1 MNRMSNISLSE
12 DQELK
17 LMDITQNSPELLIRR
32 ARLILAYSEGNETMQ
47 AAAQAGMSRGRARFW
62 KRQFIARGMDI
73 FVIDATTESEDD
85 EALHPSEKTGDQ
97 KLVDVVPSQSIED
110 QLTQQGEL
118 PFPNIRKSIGI
129 LPNDSLA
136 DAGRKVWLYHFAI
149 MMSHE
154 KGTILGNDIEEL
166 HDMRVATRRMRSAFD
181 IFMPAFSLKLM
192 KRYLKGLRN
201 VGQALGQVRDMDVL
215 LEYALTYQGK
225 MEEPSRPGLEPL
237 LNEWRDL
244 IEKKRVKLIEHLR
257 CEAYQRFKKEFNCFV
272 LAPLDSTY
280 PGNIGTAAS
289 NQIRDIVPV
298 LVYSRYAAVRSYEA
312 ILPTASV
319 SQLHALRIE
328 FKKFRY
334 ALEYFREILGDT
346 AGEAII
352 ELKNYQDH
360 LGELHDADV
369 ACQLVGNFL
378 KNWDEKQNQFP
389 IAERVNSEPV
399 VTYLAYL
406 HAERY
411 RLMLSF
417 PELWQYFCRPEFRQ
431 GLAQAISLL

>member
-1 MNRMSNISLSE
+1 
-12 DQELK
+12 
-17 LMDITQNSPELLIRR
+17 
-32 ARLILAYSEGNETMQ
+32 MQ
-47 AAAQAGMSRGRARFW
+47 AASQAGMSRGRARFW

-73 FVIDATTESEDD
+73 FAIDSTPELADD
-85 EALHPSEKTGDQ
+85 ESLHPAEKPGEMV
-97 KLVDVVPSQSIED
+97 LVEMTPTQSIED
-110 QLTQQGEL
+110 QLLQQGEL
-118 PFPNIRKSIGI
+118 PFPNLRKSIGI
-129 LPNDSLA
+129 FPDDSLA

-154 KGTILGNDIEEL
+154 KGTMLGNDIEEL

-192 KRYLKGLRN
+192 KRYLKGLRS

-215 LEYALTYQGK
+215 LEYAQTYQGK
-225 MEEPSRPGLEPL
+225 MDEASRPGLEPL
-237 LNEWRDL
+237 LNAWRDL
-244 IEKKRVKLIEHLR
+244 IEKKRIKLIEHLQS
-257 CEAYQRFKKEFNCFV
+257 EAYHRFTKEFNYFV
-272 LAPLDSTY
+272 QAPMDSTY
-280 PGNIGTAAS
+280 PGNIGAEAS
-289 NQIRDIVPV
+289 NRIRDIVPV
-298 LVYSRYAAVRSYEA
+298 LVYSRYAAVRAYEA

-319 SQLHALRIE
+319 TQLHALRIE

-346 AGEAII
+346 AGETII

-378 KNWDEKQNQFP
+378 KSWEEKQNQYP
-389 IAERVNSEPV
+389 IAERVNSEPI

-417 PELWQYFCRPEFRQ
+417 PELWNYFCRPEFRQ
-431 GLAQAISLL
+431 GLAQAISQL

>member
-1 MNRMSNISLSE
+1 MNLMSDISLSE
-12 DQELK
+12 DQKLK

-32 ARLILAYSEGNETMQ
+32 AHLILAYAEGKPTMQ
-47 AAAQAGMSRGRARFW
+47 AASQAGMSRGRARFW

-73 FVIDATTESEDD
+73 FVVDATTELADD
-85 EALHPSEKTGDQ
+85 ELLHPLEKPGEPMILEST
-97 KLVDVVPSQSIED
+97 PIQSIED
-110 QLTQQGEL
+110 QLPQTGEL
-118 PFPNIRKSIGI
+118 PFPNPRQSVGI
-129 LPNDSLA
+129 IPDDSLA

-149 MMSHE
+149 MLSHE
-154 KGTILGNDIEEL
+154 KGTLLGEDIEEL

-181 IFMPAFSLKLM
+181 IFMPAFSVKLM

-215 LEYALTYQGK
+215 LDNALIYQGK
-225 MEEPSRPGLEPL
+225 LDEPSRPGLEPL
-237 LNEWRDL
+237 LNEWRYL
-244 IEKKRVKLIEHLR
+244 IEKKRVKLLEHLQSA
-257 CEAYQRFKKEFNCFV
+257 AYQRFIKEFNYFV
-272 LAPLDSTY
+272 QAPMDSTY
-280 PGNIGTAAS
+280 PGTSGTGAS
-289 NQIRDIVPV
+289 NRIRDIVPV
-298 LVYSRYAAVRSYEA
+298 LVYSRYAAVRAYEA

-346 AGEAII
+346 AGEAISEI
-352 ELKNYQDH
+352 KRYQDH

-369 ACQLVGNFL
+369 TCQLVGNFL
-378 KNWDEKQNQFP
+378 KSWEENQNKFS

-411 RLMLSF
+411 RLMVSF

-431 GLAQAISLL
+431 GLAQAISQL